1 MTTTVRRVGVSVVPS
16 SSATRIVLE
25 IVVPQSAPAS
35 QRPARRRSLVAAV
48 LATALLLAA
57 CGADDGAAPG
67 EDPTASPDASD
78 STNLNVA
85 IASFDIAVGEDQRL
99 LAGLLSDQ
107 RDLLAHGEVTFQ
119 LGFLGDEPGGETE
132 LTQEVTASFLGIP
145 GGEPEGDHPTPRFLE
160 GPGNGVYTARVD
172 LDQPGNWG
180 LRVVA
185 ELEDGRVLEGQAV
198 FPVLEEPLV
207 PAVGDPAPR
216 TENPTIADAEAGRVE
231 PAAIDSR
238 AGGTDGTIPDP
249 QLHDAVIAD
258 LLAAGEPFVV
268 AITTPVYCVSRFC
281 GPLTNVLADMALD
294 HEDELTFVHL
304 EVWEDHGEAA
314 VNPAAAEWILP
325 AEGADG
331 REPWV
336 FVVDGDGIITARWD
350 NVLDLEEFEAA
361 LDAL

>member
-1 MTTTVRRVGVSVVPS
+1 MLEVVPTLTRS
-16 SSATRIVLE
+16 SG
-25 IVVPQSAPAS
+25 
-35 QRPARRRSLVAAV
+35 RRWSIPFLVAG
-48 LATALLLAA
+48 ALLLAA
-57 CGADDGAAPG
+57 CGGGAQDAAP
-67 EDPTASPDASD
+67 SPDASD

-85 IASFDIAVGEDQRL
+85 FASFDVAVGEDRRIM
-99 LAGLLSDQ
+99 AGLLSDE
-107 RDLLAHGEVTFQ
+107 RALLAHGDVTFQ

-145 GGEPEGDHPTPRFLE
+145 GGEPEGDHTTPRFLDE
-160 GPGNGVYTARVD
+160 PGNGVYAATVD
-172 LDQPGNWG
+172 LDQAGNWG

-198 FPVLEEPLV
+198 FPVQPEPLV
-207 PAVGDPAPR
+207 PTVGEPAPR

-238 AGGTDGTIPDP
+238 AGGTEGTIPDE

-258 LLAAGEPFVV
+258 LLDAGEPFVV
-268 AITTPVYCVSRFC
+268 AVTTPVYCVSRFC

-294 HEDELTFVHL
+294 HEGEVTFVHL
-304 EVWEDHGEAA
+304 EVWEDHGTAT

-325 AEGADG
+325 SQGADG

-336 FVVDGDGIITARWD
+336 FVVDGEGIITARWD
-350 NVLDLEEFEAA
+350 NVLDLGEFEAA
-361 LDAL
+361 LAAL